1 MTTQERFAAVLE
13 KIIVPHFVE
22 LEDVVVQKLGLT
34 AGEYYRVTYFT
45 NQDLNRKDMVDI
57 IDQTTSLFRM
67 ISPDNVESNDL
78 FVDFDN
84 LNDGPDV
91 E

>member
-1 MTTQERFAAVLE
+1 MTTQERFTAVLE

-22 LEDVVVQKLGLT
+22 LEDVIVQKLGLT

>member
-1 MTTQERFAAVLE
+1 MTTQERFTAVLE
-13 KIIVPHFVE
+13 KIIVPHFVG
-22 LEDVVVQKLGLT
+22 LEDVIVQKLGLT

-84 LNDGPDV
+84 LDDGPDV

>member
-22 LEDVVVQKLGLT
+22 LEDVIVQRLGLT

-57 IDQTTSLFRM
+57 IDQTTSLFKM
-67 ISPDNVESNDL
+67 ISPDDVESNDL

>member
-1 MTTQERFAAVLE
+1 
-13 KIIVPHFVE
+13 
-22 LEDVVVQKLGLT
+22 
-34 AGEYYRVTYFT
+34 
-45 NQDLNRKDMVDI
+45 MVDI
-57 IDQTTSLFRM
+57 IDQTTSLFKM

>member
-1 MTTQERFAAVLE
+1 MTTQERFTAVLE

-22 LEDVVVQKLGLT
+22 LEDVIVQRLGLT

>member
-1 MTTQERFAAVLE
+1 MTTQERFTAVLE

-22 LEDVVVQKLGLT
+22 LEDVIVQKLGLT

-84 LNDGPDV
+84 LDDGPDV

>member
-1 MTTQERFAAVLE
+1 MTTQERFTAVLE

-22 LEDVVVQKLGLT
+22 LEDVIVQKLGLT

-57 IDQTTSLFRM
+57 IEQTTSLFRM

>member
-1 MTTQERFAAVLE
+1 MTTQERFTVVLE

-22 LEDVVVQKLGLT
+22 LEDVIVQKLGHT
-34 AGEYYRVTYFT
+34 GEYYKITYFT
-45 NQDLNRKDMVDI
+45 NQSLNRKDVVDI

-67 ISPDNVESNDL
+67 ISPDDVESNDL

-84 LNDGPDV
+84 LNNGPDV

>member
-1 MTTQERFAAVLE
+1 MTTQERFTAVLE

-22 LEDVVVQKLGLT
+22 LEDVIVQRLGLT

-57 IDQTTSLFRM
+57 IEQTTSLFRM